1 MEDITSG
8 GIALLAA
15 GFGAVVAGVLVT
27 RRERRGV
34 GGARSQAAEILRKSE
49 EEAARRSQEAE
60 LRSREDAARRRS
72 EGEKESE
79 EKRAELREEGKRL
92 ERRAQSIDD
101 RTDLLTRK
109 ERTLEDRDRSL
120 QGREGTIR
128 AREEELA
135 GLVAKATER
144 LQQVSGLSR
153 EEATNLLLERLE
165 AENERALAVRLE
177 RAQARLKEEETRLSQ
192 RVLSVAIQRMSVS
205 HAQETTVY
213 AVEVPNDDMKG
224 RLIGREGRN
233 VRAFERETGVDLIV
247 DDTPGVVVIS
257 SFDPV
262 RREVARRALEKLIA
276 DGRIHPSR
284 VEEVVVET
292 RREVEAGIEET
303 GRRTLHELEIR
314 NLHPKLLQLI
324 GQLKFRTS
332 YGQNVLLHSIE
343 CAYLCSSMA
352 AELGLDPNV
361 AKRCGLLHD
370 VGKAVS
376 HEIEGGHAGIG
387 ADFARRH
394 GENRIVVN
402 AIAAHHEE
410 VPYESAYAVLTQ
422 VGDAISASRPGA
434 RRDSLERY
442 LKRMRALEEVAGSFP
457 GVEQVYAVQAGR
469 EVRVLVN
476 AERVDDAAAVRVARD
491 IAQRVSEELEF
502 PGEIKVTVL
511 RETKVVEFAR

>member
-1 MEDITSG
+1 MEPTFILIGLAGAALG
-8 GIALLAA
+8 GAAGALLA
-15 GFGAVVAGVLVT
+15 T
-27 RRERRGV
+27 RRERRAV
-34 GGARSQAAEILRKSE
+34 GGARRRGEEILRQAE
-49 EEAARRSQEAE
+49 EQAARRSQEAE
-60 LRSREDAARRRS
+60 LRQRDEAARRR
-72 EGEKESE
+72 EAADQETE
-79 EKRAELREEGKRL
+79 ERRRDLREEGKRV
-92 ERRAQSIDD
+92 ERRAQGLDD
-101 RTDLLTRK
+101 RLDLLTRK

-120 QGREGTIR
+120 QSREGGIR

-135 GLVAKATER
+135 RVLAKETER
-144 LQQVSGLSR
+144 LEQIAGLHR
-153 EEATNLLLERLE
+153 EEATSLLLERLE
-165 AENERALAVRLE
+165 AENERVIAERLE
-177 RAQARLKEEETRLSQ
+177 RAQTRLKEEETRLAQ
-192 RVLSVAIQRMSVS
+192 RVLSIAIQRMSVS

-213 AVEVPNDDMKG
+213 AVEIPNDDMKG

-276 DGRIHPSR
+276 DGRVHPSR
-284 VEEVVVET
+284 VEEVVAET
-292 RREVEAGIEET
+292 RSEVEAGIEET
-303 GRRTLHELEIR
+303 GRRTLHDLEIHG
-314 NLHPKLLQLI
+314 LHPKLLHLL
-324 GQLKFRTS
+324 GRLKFRTS
-332 YGQNVLLHSIE
+332 YGQNVLLHSVE
-343 CAYLCSSMA
+343 CAYLCGGMA

-370 VGKAVS
+370 IGKAVS

-394 GENRIVVN
+394 GENRLVVN

-410 VPYESAYAVLTQ
+410 VPYESPYAVLTQ

-442 LKRMRALEEVAGSFP
+442 LKRMQALEEVAGSFP

-476 AERVDDAAAVRVARD
+476 SGRVDDAAAVRVARD
-491 IAQRVSEELEF
+491 IAKRVSEELEF

-511 RETKVVEFAR
+511 RETKVVEIAR